1 MTPRGKILALV
12 LAAAVSALSACDS
25 AEERAEKYYKSG
37 VSYLEAGDVDRALV
51 EFRNVFKLN
60 GRHKE
65 ARLAYARAERDR
77 GNLREA
83 FSQYLRLIEQY
94 PDNLEGQIALAQLAA
109 QAANWPEADRYAD
122 AAIAL
127 APDDP
132 DARSVRTV
140 IDYGKAVE
148 KGDTAAVKT
157 AAEAAERLL
166 KEVPGDTLL
175 RRVVIDSALR
185 DGRFSDALAQ
195 IDEAIKASPDDRS
208 LYAARLSVFAAQKDA
223 AAVEAGLRDMVERF
237 PDAPEM
243 SEALVRWYVARREP
257 EKAEAHLRDQVAR
270 NKTREAQLALV
281 QFLGQYRGPQAAVA
295 ELDRIMATDP
305 SPIYSAARA
314 AFLFDSGDQQKAIAD
329 LQAIVSNATP
339 SDETRKIK
347 IALAR
352 MKAATGD
359 SVGARALVEQVLA
372 EDSGE
377 VEALKLKANWL
388 ILDDN
393 VGDAITVLRRALD
406 QNPRDASVMTL
417 MAQAYE
423 RDGNRDLMR
432 EMLSLAVDASNRGPD
447 ESLRYAQFL
456 AGEDKLL
463 PAEDVLIEA
472 LRLTPGDPRLLM
484 AIGDIYVRTRDW
496 PRAIAVADELDRIA
510 GSPEITVAAAGLR
523 TAALQG
529 QERSGDALDYL
540 ESLANSGEGGLAPKI
555 AILRTHLANGD
566 NAKALAYSRELLSQN
581 PQDPS
586 LRFIDASVRAATG
599 DEAGA
604 EQAYRALAT
613 EDASRVQAWLA
624 LYRLLASQPGREGE
638 AGQALEQGLAA
649 SPDNADL
656 LWAKAGHLERAGDVD
671 GAIAIYETLYARNS
685 ANPIVANNLASLL
698 SNYREDAESLNRAE
712 VIARRLRGS
721 NEGAFQ
727 DTYGWIAYRR
737 GNFQEAA
744 AELKRAAQN
753 LPQDPSVQYHLA
765 MAYLSLGDKPL
776 ALAQFQKV
784 LALVASDDSRPF
796 VAETRD
802 QVTKLTSEGIV
813 AAD

>member
-94 PDNLEGQIALAQLAA
+94 PDNLEGQIALAQLAV

-132 DARSVRTV
+132 EARSVRTV

-148 KGDTAAVKT
+148 KGDTAALKA

-185 DGRFSDALAQ
+185 DGRFADALAQ

-223 AAVEAGLRDMVERF
+223 QAVEAGLRDMVERF

-270 NKTREAQLALV
+270 NKTRESQLALV

-305 SPIYSAARA
+305 SPIYSSARA

-359 SVGARALVEQVLA
+359 SVGARSLVEQVLA

-432 EMLSLAVDASNRGPD
+432 EMLALAVDASNRGPD

-638 AGQALEQGLAA
+638 AGQVLEQGLAA
-649 SPDNADL
+649 SPDNVDL

-765 MAYLSLGDKPL
+765 MAYLSLGDKPQ

-784 LALVASDDSRPF
+784 LALVAPDDSRPF